1 MQDNINK
8 MLNCLKKTLD
18 IEKFGDYNESLFE
31 SRMED
36 ITHIMGFVK
45 EIKEYD
51 DEMQVL
57 EERINTTYKTTNIYF
72 EYLTRYEDS
81 INIGEYEYHEL
92 LYKYGI
98 SDAIKIIIDGK
109 VKNNLPPNLL
119 LQNVINEE
127 FDNILN
133 HRIDYIVQNIV
144 NKDEKKKSLEWE
156 ESVDDNIRN
165 EEIIVEYKKVL
176 NKEITMNRQLAY
188 KYGLYD
194 GLYVFNEVKNG
205 NLVKQ
210 Y

>member
-1 MQDNINK
+1 
-8 MLNCLKKTLD
+8 
-18 IEKFGDYNESLFE
+18 
-31 SRMED
+31 MED

-109 VKNNLPPNLL
+109 VKNNLPP
-119 LQNVINEE
+119 QFI
-127 FDNILN
+127 ITKCYQR
-133 HRIDYIVQNIV
+133 RI
-144 NKDEKKKSLEWE
+144 
-156 ESVDDNIRN
+156 
-165 EEIIVEYKKVL
+165 
-176 NKEITMNRQLAY
+176 
-188 KYGLYD
+188 
-194 GLYVFNEVKNG
+194 
-205 NLVKQ
+205 
-210 Y
+210 